1 MSNVILPSSPE
12 DLKRIRGCMEEM
24 SNSYTRMTAE
34 RDFQKEAINALADEV
49 EVPKSILR
57 KAARAYHN
65 QNVSDLIGEVS
76 DIEALLEAI

>member
-1 MSNVILPSSPE
+1 M
-12 DLKRIRGCMEEM
+12 DG
-24 SNSYTRMTAE
+24 E
-34 RDFQKEAINALADEV
+34 RSFQKEAIDALAEEV

-65 QNVSDLIGEVS
+65 QNVTDLIGEVS